1 MHINPTLQK
10 VLPSLRRAGF
20 AADLPACLRAGNSLG
35 GVRVD
40 LGRAWPRAT
49 ALAEALAD
57 DGIPVRVCT
66 TTRTLVLC

>member
-1 MHINPTLQK
+1 MQFNPTLHK
-10 VLPSLRRAGF
+10 LINALRRAGF
-20 AADLPACLRAGNSLG
+20 AADLPACLRAGHSLG

-40 LGRAWPRAT
+40 LGASWPRAT

-57 DGIPVRVCT
+57 DGIQVRVCT